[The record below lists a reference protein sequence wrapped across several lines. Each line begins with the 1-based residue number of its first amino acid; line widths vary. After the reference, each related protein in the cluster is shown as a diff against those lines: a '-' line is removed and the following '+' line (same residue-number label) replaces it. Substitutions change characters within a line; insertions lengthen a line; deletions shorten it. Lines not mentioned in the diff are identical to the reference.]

1 MKLDN
6 YLTIM
11 YILTKGEVLFL
22 EKNMKKIIT
31 LSLALVFVVS
41 CGQSETPT
49 GNNVTFDLVGIE
61 FYNEFIPCVGGADFN
76 QENVDEMMKGWRS
89 LNISDD
95 LLGAWGYVPASDTS
109 RFDNGWWELSWESK
123 EAADAAWAEW
133 VQDEEAM
140 AFLAENESVMVCN
153 GEERAAWD
161 MTFHRD
167 VYSFGPM
174 TEDRSFFTEFFPCKY
189 NDGKSSDDL
198 MESIALYNKWLD
210 GLDPTGFYAY
220 GIYAG
225 DGTDELADFWWGNF
239 HENSD
244 SAATGQASWLESGGE
259 ARASLEAT
267 AACGVPEVYNS
278 GVIYDPSQPEY
289 SKS

>member
-1 MKLDN
+1 
-6 YLTIM
+6 
-11 YILTKGEVLFL
+11 
-22 EKNMKKIIT
+22 MKKIIVMSF
-31 LSLALVFVVS
+31 LLVFIVS
-41 CGQSETPT
+41 FGQPEATSE
-49 GNNVTFDLVGIE
+49 NHVTFDLVGFE
-61 FYNEFIPCVGGADFN
+61 FYNEFIPCVGGPDFN
-76 QENVDEMMKGWRS
+76 QENVDKMMKGWRS

-95 LLGAWGYVPASDTS
+95 LLGAWGYVPASETS
-109 RFDNGWWELSWESK
+109 RYENGWWELSWESK
-123 EAADAAWAEW
+123 EDADAAWAEW

-153 GEERAAWD
+153 GEERASWD
-161 MTFHRD
+161 MSFHRD

-174 TEDRSFFTEFFPCKY
+174 TEDGSFFTEFFPCKY

-198 MESIALYNKWLD
+198 MESIVLYNKWLD
-210 GLDPTGFYAY
+210 GLDANSFYAY

-225 DGTDELADFWWGNF
+225 DGTNELADFWWGNF

-244 SAATGQASWLESGGE
+244 SAATGQASWLETGGE

-267 AACGVPEVYNS
+267 ATCGVPELYNS
-278 GVIYDPSQPEY
+278 GVIYDPSIPEY

>member
-1 MKLDN
+1 MSF
-6 YLTIM
+6 
-11 YILTKGEVLFL
+11 FL
-22 EKNMKKIIT
+22 I
-31 LSLALVFVVS
+31 FVVS
-41 CGQSETPT
+41 CGQSEAPN
-49 GNNVTFDLVGIE
+49 GNNLTFDVVGVE
-61 FYNEFIPCVGGADFN
+61 FYNEFIPCVGGSDFN
-76 QENVDEMMKGWRS
+76 QENVDKMMKGWRS

-95 LLGAWGYVPASDTS
+95 LLGAWGYVPATDTS

-153 GEERAAWD
+153 GDERGSWD
-161 MTFHRD
+161 FTFHRD

-174 TEDRSFFTEFFPCKY
+174 SEDGSFFTEFFPCKY
-189 NDGKSSDDL
+189 NAGKSSDDL

-210 GLDPTGFYAY
+210 GLDATSFYAY

-244 SAATGQASWLESGGE
+244 GAAAGQASWLETGGE

-267 AACGVPEVYNS
+267 ATCDVPELYNS
-278 GVIYDPSQPEY
+278 GVIYDPSVPEF

>member
-1 MKLDN
+1 
-6 YLTIM
+6 M
-11 YILTKGEVLFL
+11 YIFIKGEVFFG
-22 EKNMKKIIT
+22 EKYMKKIIT
-31 LSLALVFVVS
+31 MSFFLVFTVS
-41 CGQSETPT
+41 CGQSEAPS
-49 GNNVTFDLVGIE
+49 GNNLTFDVVGVE
-61 FYNEFIPCVGGADFN
+61 FYNEFIPCVGGEDFN
-76 QENVDEMMKGWRS
+76 QENVDKMMKGWRS

-95 LLGAWGYVPASDTS
+95 LLGAWGYVPATEG

-140 AFLAENESVMVCN
+140 AFLAANESVMVCD

-167 VYSFGPM
+167 VYSFGP
-174 TEDRSFFTEFFPCKY
+174 TAEDGSFYSEFFPCKY

-210 GLDPTGFYAY
+210 GLDASGFYAY

-225 DGTDELADFWWGNF
+225 DGTNELADFWWGNF
-239 HENSD
+239 HESSEN
-244 SAATGQASWLESGGE
+244 AASGAAAWLETGGT
-259 ARASLEAT
+259 ARVSLEAT
-267 AACGVPEVYNS
+267 ATCGVPDGYDS
-278 GVIYDPSQPEY
+278 GVIYDPSQPQF

>member
-1 MKLDN
+1 
-6 YLTIM
+6 
-11 YILTKGEVLFL
+11 
-22 EKNMKKIIT
+22 MKKVIT
-31 LSLALVFVVS
+31 LSLCFMFIVLF
-41 CGQSETPT
+41 GQSEAQSADD
-49 GNNVTFDLVGIE
+49 VTFDVIGVKL
-61 FYNEFIPCVGGADFN
+61 YNEFIPCVGGPDFN
-76 QENVDEMMKGWRS
+76 QENVDKMMKGWRA

-95 LLGAWGYVPASDTS
+95 LLGAWGYVPATDTS

-153 GEERAAWD
+153 GDERGSWD
-161 MTFHRD
+161 FTFHRD

-174 TEDRSFFTEFFPCKY
+174 SEDRSFFTEFFPCKY
-189 NDGKSSDDL
+189 NAGKSSDDL

-210 GLDPTGFYAY
+210 GLDATSFYAY

-244 SAATGQASWLESGGE
+244 GAAAGQASWLETGGE

-267 AACGVPEVYNS
+267 ATCDVPELYNS
-278 GVIYDPSQPEY
+278 GVIYDPSVPEF